1 MDRFNLNNRPRPER
15 ERAQGGLPNFGYR
28 QRGHGKG
35 ETGLNREWDK
45 VFVYGTWRRG
55 EKHHHLMKGAK
66 LMALQA
72 WTDGKLLDPGRGEP
86 ELLVPGEQRVYG
98 ELYRVDRET
107 LARLDELQADHRRK
121 WESSGEYRRIRRRI
135 QTDRGPVEADVYIY
149 ARVPASGGAAVPYG
163 DWKAHHLDGQ
173 REWLYFAYGSCM
185 DDERFYDQGVG
196 EHFRDV
202 VGRGILKGHAMRYTL
217 PRPDGGRA
225 DLVERPKSVVEG
237 KVYRVGGQA
246 LKYLFWREGVDEGT
260 YRPAW
265 IPVEIEGKTVENV
278 LTFIVIHKG
287 KETPPPEHYAREILR
302 GSKDIVSER
311 YHRHLRRRLKKRFG
325 MTVKV

>member
-1 MDRFNLNNRPRPER
+1 MDREW
-15 ERAQGGLPNFGYR
+15 
-28 QRGHGKG
+28 GK
-35 ETGLNREWDK
+35 L
-45 VFVYGTWRRG
+45 FVYGTWRRG
-55 EKHHHLMKGAK
+55 EKHHHLLKNAK

-72 WTDGKLLDPGRGEP
+72 WTDGKLLDDPRGGGP
-86 ELLVPGEQRVYG
+86 VLGVPGEQRVYG

-107 LARLDELQADHRRK
+107 LNRLDELTKDPLRK
-121 WESSGEYRRIRRRI
+121 QESFGEYRRIRRRI
-135 QTDRGPVEADVYIY
+135 QSDRGAVEADVYIHTQ
-149 ARVPASGGAAVPYG
+149 VPAAGGRKVSYR
-163 DWKAHHLDGQ
+163 DWKGYHLEEQ

-185 DDERFYDQGVG
+185 DDERFYTQGVE

-202 VGRGILKGHAMRYTL
+202 IGRGVLKGHAMRYTL

-225 DLVERPKSVVEG
+225 DLVEHPKSVVEG
-237 KVYRVGGQA
+237 KVYRVGARA
-246 LKYLFWREGVDEGT
+246 LAYLFWREGVDDGT

-278 LTFIVIHKG
+278 LTFIVIQKG

-302 GSKDIVSER
+302 GSQDIVSER

-325 MTVKV
+325 MTVKI